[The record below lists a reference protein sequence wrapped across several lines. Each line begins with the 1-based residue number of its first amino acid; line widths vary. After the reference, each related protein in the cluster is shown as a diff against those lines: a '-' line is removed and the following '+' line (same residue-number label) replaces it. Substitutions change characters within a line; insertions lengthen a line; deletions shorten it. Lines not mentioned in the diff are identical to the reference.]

1 MMRYLFSLVLIT
13 FSFISQIQAAGTVTI
28 SHAIA
33 MHGSAK
39 YPSDFQHFD
48 YTSTKAIKGGTLRK
62 GIQGNF
68 DSLNPFISK
77 GTEGDEIGLIYDTLM
92 VSSADEPFTQYGRVA
107 ETIETPEDRS
117 WVIFN
122 LRKEAR
128 FHDGHPITAED
139 VVFTFNLLMEKGSP
153 FYRAYYGDVESVAAL
168 NDYRVKFTF
177 GDKTN
182 QELALIVGQLPIL
195 PKHYWQQRDFS
206 QSSLEIPLGSGP
218 YRIASADPGRSIV
231 YERVNDYW
239 GNNLAVN
246 KGMYNFDHIQLD
258 YYKDSVVL
266 LEALKAG
273 QYDFRL
279 ENSSKQWATGYDSPV
294 VENGLIKKQM
304 IEHENPSGMQ
314 SFLMNLRKEKF
325 KDIRV
330 RKAIAYAFD
339 FEWSNKNLFYG
350 LYHRSNS
357 FFTNSELA
365 SSGLPSG
372 RELEILQP
380 YKDKLPESVFTTEF
394 TLPKSDGKGY
404 NRKNLKIAAALLKE
418 AGWIVKDNQ
427 LVNSKTGEPFEI
439 EMIIYSPATVRIVN
453 PYAQTLKKLGITMT
467 VKNIEISQYIN
478 RMRVFDY
485 DMVTAVIGQ
494 SLSPGNEQ
502 REFWHSSSAD
512 IEGSRNYS
520 GIKNPVIDD
529 LVDLLIS
536 APDRQELIYRTRA
549 LDRVL
554 LNYHYVV
561 PQFYSGVHRIA
572 YWDKF
577 ERPSISPK
585 YDAIFNIGLLTWW
598 INPEK
603 QNKIQTITAV
613 KE

>member
-1 MMRYLFSLVLIT
+1 MRYLFSLVLIT

>member
-1 MMRYLFSLVLIT
+1 L
-13 FSFISQIQAAGTVTI
+13 
-28 SHAIA
+28 
-33 MHGSAK
+33 
-39 YPSDFQHFD
+39 
-48 YTSTKAIKGGTLRK
+48 
-62 GIQGNF
+62 
-68 DSLNPFISK
+68 SK
-77 GTEGDEIGLIYDTLM
+77 GTEGDDIGLIYDTLM